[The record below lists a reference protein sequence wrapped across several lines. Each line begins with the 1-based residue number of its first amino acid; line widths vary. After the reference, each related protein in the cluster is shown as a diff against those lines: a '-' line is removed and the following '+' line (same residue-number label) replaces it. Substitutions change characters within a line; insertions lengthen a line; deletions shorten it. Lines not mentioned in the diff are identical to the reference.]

1 MVGCWE
7 DSKERIY
14 VMERESEIKRIRFRG
29 KRDHWQGLFRLGHRF
44 LFEKFIIIKI
54 MLIMFDHII

>member
-1 MVGCWE
+1 
-7 DSKERIY
+7 
-14 VMERESEIKRIRFRG
+14 MERESEIKKIRFRG

>member
-7 DSKERIY
+7 ESKERIY

-29 KRDHWQGLFRLGHRF
+29 IIGRDYLDLVTVFCLKN
-44 LFEKFIIIKI
+44 L
-54 MLIMFDHII
+54 L